1 MVPVPL
7 RLASEEQIVILTAQ
21 EAAKITNEAML
32 EQNFP
37 CLAEIF
43 TDIKKAA
50 ERGQSRIKTVPLT
63 EEEVNF
69 ITKYGYEYRHWRGT
83 NQPEYGEIRW

>member
-1 MVPVPL
+1 MVSVPL
-7 RLASEEQIVILTAQ
+7 RIIGEDQIVILTAQ
-21 EAAKITNEAML
+21 EAANITSRAIL

-69 ITKYGYEYRHWRGT
+69 ITKYGYEYRHWRST